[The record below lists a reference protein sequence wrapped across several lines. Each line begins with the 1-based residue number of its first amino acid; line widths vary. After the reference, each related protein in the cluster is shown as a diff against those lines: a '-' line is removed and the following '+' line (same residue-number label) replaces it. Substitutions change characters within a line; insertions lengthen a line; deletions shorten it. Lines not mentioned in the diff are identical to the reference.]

1 MQVVGVFFL
10 YELSK
15 SIESLKTF
23 GRFVRMKY
31 TEAKEELIQAWGN
44 LGYSWGLNKT
54 MAQIHALLMISPKPL
69 STEEIMQELSISRG
83 NANMNIRA
91 LLDWG
96 IISRILI
103 PGERKEYFKS
113 EKDIWSLARQVAK
126 ERRKREL
133 EPILRV
139 LREVNDVQSDGSEE
153 TKELKRVVKDLKN
166 FAEKSDGLLETF
178 IKSEESWFWN
188 VVLKLMK

>member
-1 MQVVGVFFL
+1 M
-10 YELSK
+10 
-15 SIESLKTF
+15 
-23 GRFVRMKY
+23 RY
-31 TEAKEELIQAWGN
+31 TEAKEQLIQAWGN

-54 MAQIHALLMISPKPL
+54 MAQIHALLMISPKALP
-69 STEEIMQELSISRG
+69 TEDIMQELSISRG

-96 IISRILI
+96 IISRVSV

-113 EKDIWSLARQVAK
+113 EKDIWSLARQVAR

-133 EPILRV
+133 EPILKV
-139 LREVNDVQSDGSEE
+139 LREVNTVQAENNEDTKEFKKVV
-153 TKELKRVVKDLKN
+153 KELKS

-188 VVLKLMK
+188 TVLKIMK

>member
-1 MQVVGVFFL
+1 
-10 YELSK
+10 
-15 SIESLKTF
+15 
-23 GRFVRMKY
+23 MKY

-69 STEEIMQELSISRG
+69 STEDIMSELSISRG

-96 IISRILI
+96 IISRISVA
-103 PGERKEYFKS
+103 GERKEFFKS
-113 EKDIWSLARQVAK
+113 EKDVWALARQVAR

-133 EPILRV
+133 EPIIKV
-139 LREVNDVQSDGSEE
+139 LREVSDVQTDGSEQSKE
-153 TKELKRVVKDLKN
+153 FKKVVKELKS
-166 FAEKSDGLLETF
+166 FAEKSDDLLETF
-178 IKSEESWFWN
+178 IKAEESWFWN
-188 VVLKLMK
+188 TLLKMMK